1 MKKKKKKKSTDIR
14 HSPPLDGGGDMTSLL
29 QLLLPWLLC
38 SDGLKPETII
48 QKKPSWSCF
57 CQKI

>member
-1 MKKKKKKKSTDIR
+1 MKKKKKKKSTDIH

-48 QKKPSWSCF
+48 QKKPS
-57 CQKI
+57 